1 MNIDKLKLHLIML
14 VGGVVFG
21 IGLSVSNMAQPE
33 VVIDFLNFRD
43 FGLLFVMF
51 GAAAVTG
58 IGFHVI
64 PRIMKDSLITGDE
77 LGKRIKSLDRKV
89 VIGGVIFGVGWGI
102 SGICPGAAYAS
113 LGIGNI
119 PVLWALLGMFLGAYG
134 HVFLRNSLAD
144 N

>member
-1 MNIDKLKLHLIML
+1 MDIDKLKLHLVML
-14 VGGVVFG
+14 TGGLVFG

-51 GAAAVTG
+51 GAATVTG
-58 IGFHVI
+58 IGFHLI
-64 PRIMKDSLITGDE
+64 PRIMDDSLITGDK

-89 VIGGVIFGVGWGI
+89 VIGGIIFGIGWGI

-113 LGIGNI
+113 LGIGNLPI
-119 PVLWALLGMFLGAYG
+119 LWALLGMFLGAYG
-134 HVFLRNSLAD
+134 HVFLRNALAD